1 MQKKNKAVRRLLAGV
16 GVAVAVG
23 AGALALPTTASAAPA
38 PADAGTS
45 APASVQAFT
54 CTVRTIGVPVYD
66 RPYPE
71 GGRIIA
77 WVGTGQKTDVTVID
91 RTGYWYGGVLW
102 GGPFGFIHKNY
113 LNC

>member
-1 MQKKNKAVRRLLAGV
+1 MPLMNSKVRRLVAGAGMV
-16 GVAVAVG
+16 VA
-23 AGALALPTTASAAPA
+23 AGALAVPATASAAPA
-38 PADAGTS
+38 PEHS
-45 APASVQAFT
+45 SPASVQAFT
-54 CTVRTIGVPVYD
+54 CTVRTITVPVYD

-71 GGRIIA
+71 GGRIID
-77 WVGTGQKTDVTVID
+77 WVDTGQKTDVTVID